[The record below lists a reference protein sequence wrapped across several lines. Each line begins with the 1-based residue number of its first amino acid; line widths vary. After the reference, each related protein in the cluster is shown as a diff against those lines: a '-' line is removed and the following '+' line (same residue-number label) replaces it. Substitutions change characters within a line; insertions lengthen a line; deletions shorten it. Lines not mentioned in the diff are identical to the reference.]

1 MEERIIQLTSEL
13 VAIPTHEKEAKA
25 QQYVAGVLTDCG
37 FKCEL
42 QEVLPDRPNLIARRG
57 DGGPFL
63 CSHIDVHP
71 PHGHPDP
78 FSVHRQGELLV
89 GRGVLDAKGQIAALV
104 AAVEAEPAADA
115 LVAICCDEEFA
126 GLGSE
131 KIEIPD
137 GPWFAD
143 GGIVLEPT
151 NFKICTAQAGQIDVR
166 VEVSG
171 TPAHAYAPEVSGSP
185 VKAVLATLEELDTL
199 SFLKDEHVLVGRPRL
214 NIGRISGGE
223 HAWRTPARA
232 NLEVTI
238 GLVPGT
244 DLTRAED
251 EVRRRLDD
259 VSRRWGARGTSFL
272 YEIYSS
278 SPGIEV
284 RPDLPIIERLASA
297 VGGPFEPAG
306 VPSWTDAANLLLLH
320 DLPCAVFGA
329 GALASAHSDYE
340 SIAVGDLSRLAQ
352 VLRRLLTVA
361 S

>member
-1 MEERIIQLTSEL
+1 MEERIIELTSEL
-13 VAIPTHEKEAKA
+13 VAIPTHEQEAHA
-25 QQYVAGVLTDCG
+25 QEHLAGVLTACG
-37 FKCEL
+37 FECEL

-57 DGGPFL
+57 ESGPFL

-78 FSVHRQGELLV
+78 FNVHRQGALLV

-104 AAVEAEPAADA
+104 AAVEAERDSDA
-115 LVAICCDEEFA
+115 LLVICCDEEFA

-131 KIEIPD
+131 KVEIPD

-166 VEVSG
+166 VGVSG
-171 TPAHAYAPEVSGSP
+171 TPAHAYAPEESGSP

-199 SFLKDEHVLVGRPRL
+199 SFLKEEHVLVGRPRI
-214 NIGRISGGE
+214 NIGQISGGE

-232 NLEVTI
+232 DVEVTM

-244 DLTRAED
+244 DLTKAED

-284 RPDLPIIERLASA
+284 RPDLPIIARLAA
-297 VGGPFEPAG
+297 AIGDPFEPAG

-320 DLPCAVFGA
+320 DLPCVVFGA
-329 GALASAHSDYE
+329 GQLAPAHSDHE
-340 SIAVGDLSRLAQ
+340 WVAIDDLVRLAEI
-352 VLRRLLTVA
+352 LRKLLGA
-361 S
+361 KS